1 VARGLPPA
9 AALATAAVLMGF
21 VAPAARA
28 EVGVSAAAASD
39 YRFEGLS
46 LSAGRPVLSAS
57 LAYDRKGGLY
67 AGASALAV
75 FARHDG
81 LQPLGYVVYL
91 GYSQR
96 LSQDLSWDAGVANG
110 GVSLSLDKR
119 YLDDYTQIYVG
130 LTKGN
135 VSAHVYY
142 SPSYF
147 GESGGAVYVEV
158 SGAVRPAPRWRLY
171 GHAGLLTDLG
181 DHGDPDQSQVHVD
194 ARAGLAREFKNFELR
209 ASVWAAVP
217 TPIFPAG
224 YRQPRQGVVVEAV
237 AFF

>member
-1 VARGLPPA
+1 VARGLSLA
-9 AALATAAVLMGF
+9 AAVAAATGLLGF
-21 VAPAARA
+21 VAPARA
-28 EVGVSAAAASD
+28 EVGVSAAAATD

-46 LSAGRPVLSAS
+46 LSDGHPVLSAS

-75 FARHDG
+75 FARHGG

-91 GYSQR
+91 GYSR
-96 LSQDLSWDAGVANG
+96 RISPDLSWDIGAANG
-110 GVSLSLDKR
+110 GVTQLLDKR
-119 YLDDYTQIYVG
+119 YVDDYTQIYIG

-147 GESGGAVYVEV
+147 GENGGAVYVEV
-158 SGAVRPAPRWRLY
+158 SGAARPAPHWRLF

-181 DHGDPDQSQVHVD
+181 DHGDPDQSQVRVD

-209 ASVWAAVP
+209 ASVWATAP
-217 TPIFPAG
+217 APIFPAG
-224 YRQPRQGVVVEAV
+224 YRQPRQGAVLEAV

>member
-1 VARGLPPA
+1 
-9 AALATAAVLMGF
+9 VLGSAIL
-21 VAPAARA
+21 VLSVIGPARA

-46 LSAGRPVLSAS
+46 LSDGRPVLSAS

-67 AGASALAV
+67 AGATALAV
-75 FARHDG
+75 FAHHGG

-96 LSQDLSWDAGVANG
+96 MSPDLSWDIGVANG
-110 GVSLSLDKR
+110 GVSQFLDKR
-119 YLDDYTQIYVG
+119 YVDDYTQIYIG
-130 LTKGN
+130 LTKSN

-158 SGAVRPAPRWRLY
+158 SGAVRPAPHWRLF
-171 GHAGLLTDLG
+171 GHAGLLADLG
-181 DHGDPDQSQVHVD
+181 DHGDPDQSRVRAD

-209 ASVWAAVP
+209 ASVWATAPAPV
-217 TPIFPAG
+217 FPAG
-224 YRQPRQGVVVEAV
+224 YRQARQGAVLEAV

>member
-1 VARGLPPA
+1 
-9 AALATAAVLMGF
+9 MGF
-21 VAPAARA
+21 VAPAQAD
-28 EVGVSAAAASD
+28 VGVSAGAASD

-67 AGASALAV
+67 AGATALAV

-96 LSQDLSWDAGVANG
+96 LSQDLSWDVGVANG

-119 YLDDYTQIYVG
+119 YLDDYTQVYVG
-130 LTKGN
+130 LTKGS

-147 GESGGAVYVEV
+147 GERGGAVYVEV
-158 SGAVRPAPRWRLY
+158 SGAVRPAPHWRLF

-181 DHGDPDQSQVHVD
+181 DHGDPDQSRVRVD

-209 ASVWAAVP
+209 ASVWAAAP
-217 TPIFPAG
+217 TPFFPAG
-224 YRQPRQGVVVEAV
+224 YRQPRQGAVVEAV